1 MLPSVKI
8 ALSAVLAIF
17 ICFADYK
24 SAKAAESE
32 VCNLLTEI
40 VKLSNKS
47 YISINSR
54 DNWSELL
61 AKLEEMQRK
70 LRAGAYKTQLSIS
83 DTILLKSR
91 MDRIAE
97 RMDPARNPASKSTVD
112 RAVAALFTNT
122 SEMHEF
128 AARNGCAAPERKP
141 LGAFSAAIETESP
154 GAQIRT
160 SPSRGYKSGLISKRQ
175 PLADKVGGPAELAS
189 PSYLHAFALALGLVV
204 AATSTVFLKN
214 RSMRQWRRYPCNV
227 TALVQHG
234 DKSTVTFL
242 INISRGGAQIQAP
255 MGGIQGENIRL
266 FVGGHQLTARKTWS
280 NKYYMGVAFD
290 SPIPNS
296 TMNEIKKPVRHE
308 TMLMKISENAPSCF
322 FPGCHLTCVN
332 HRQTQISAEHA
343 DKAA

>member
-1 MLPSVKI
+1 M
-8 ALSAVLAIF
+8 F

-24 SAKAAESE
+24 SAKATESE

-40 VKLSNKS
+40 VKLSNNS
-47 YISINSR
+47 YLSIENPKMR
-54 DNWSELL
+54 VKLL
-61 AKLEEMQRK
+61 VKLKEMQRK
-70 LRAGAYKTQLSIS
+70 IQTGVYKTQLSIS

-255 MGGIQGENIRL
+255 MGGIQGEKIRL

-322 FPGCHLTCVN
+322 FPGCHLTWVN
-332 HRQTQISAEHA
+332 HRQTQISAENA